1 MPVGGS
7 MGAKAMAMTGG
18 IAKRVTGGLRAGSRY
33 AGRTANTMG
42 GRSTMRGNA
51 LIGAGRAMKLGSK
64 YPRTTMGIGAA
75 GAAGM
80 MSNRRGS
87 QNYPMY

>member
-1 MPVGGS
+1 MLVGGS

-18 IAKRVTGGLRAGSRY
+18 IAQKVTRGLKAGSGY
-33 AGRTANTMG
+33 AGRTA
-42 GRSTMRGNA
+42 GRVGPSTMRGKA
-51 LIGAGRAMKLGSK
+51 LINAGRAMKLGSR